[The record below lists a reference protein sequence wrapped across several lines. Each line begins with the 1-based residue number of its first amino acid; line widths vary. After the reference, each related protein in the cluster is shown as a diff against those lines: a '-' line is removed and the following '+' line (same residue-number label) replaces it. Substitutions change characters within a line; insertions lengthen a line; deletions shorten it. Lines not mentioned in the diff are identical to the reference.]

1 MTSHEQARV
10 ALILFNTLARS
21 SRFWGNMEVS
31 LLAGQLEEAG
41 IGCDMFVLFMK
52 PGEEEA
58 NRRTVEDF
66 IGLAAGKR
74 YDAVVMHASW
84 LPWLPDALRTKTGAK
99 IYSLDESN
107 RLDLPGGLDRLD
119 PHAAVIAALQGAST
133 MREAEKLRTLRKDAA
148 SFNPRFHYTFLG
160 TSEPVVQEMAFV
172 SIHSCPYDRDI
183 RANPRFGGLTFDP
196 RTATRGCAYCVGA
209 RTYER
214 LTEDEKRRRLTL
226 QVRTLQRELPS
237 LKEIAVPFPE
247 DYLETLAWLIQH
259 AGEAG
264 IRPVTF
270 SGQFRAGALVRGE
283 ASLARLIE
291 TAQDRGFR
299 FILSVVGLESFN
311 ATDLLLFNRDSV
323 DEVTEAVRAVSRLR
337 RRFDPALFMPETV
350 GSFILFHP
358 WQTLAGLE
366 ESVEGMIRHQVEG
379 RFPAININ
387 DLRIHPGVPL
397 YRLAESEGLTRP
409 PGERRVQDVPL
420 GGYFAESPWRF
431 RHADIARAHGLYS
444 SLSAA
449 TPERI
454 GLLQAVCSL
463 VQANEGSLPDDTSVE
478 ADLKSLAG
486 LVRDAALP
494 LAGETAP
501 LPVGETCNQRCETC
515 LFLKGT
521 FACDPDAAARVLA
534 SRDLAGKNIVTL
546 AGREPTLLPWL
557 GRLVS
562 RIRVETGLAVRMLT
576 NGRMLVYPRVAP
588 ALIAGGVTG
597 FLVKLRAAAPHEHDR
612 LSRVEGAFD
621 QTIGGLR
628 RLRELR
634 RGGTPDFSVGA
645 VLVAGKHGLDGLEAM
660 VDLAVSEGAGELR
673 FALPMGS
680 LDLGR
685 LGETA
690 KHVDKAIRRARSK
703 NVVAG
708 TDPYLSFK
716 WFL

>member
-1 MTSHEQARV
+1 MTSNGQARV
-10 ALILFNTLARS
+10 ALILFNTLARG

-66 IGLAAGKR
+66 IGLAAGNR
-74 YDAVVMHASW
+74 YEAVVMHACW
-84 LPWLPDALRTKTGAK
+84 LPWLPDALRKKTGARVF
-99 IYSLDESN
+99 SLDESN

-119 PHAAVIAALQGAST
+119 AHAAVIAALKGAST
-133 MREAEKLRTLRKDAA
+133 MREAEKLGTLRKEVS

-183 RANPRFGGLTFDP
+183 RKNPRFGGLTFDR

-214 LTEDEKRRRLTL
+214 LSEDEKRGRLAR
-226 QVRTLQRELPS
+226 QVRILQRELPS

-247 DYLETLAWLIQH
+247 DYLEAIAWIILH

-270 SGQFRAGALVRGE
+270 SGQFRAGALVRCE

-291 TAQDRGFR
+291 TARERGFR
-299 FILSVVGLESFN
+299 FVLSVVGLESFD
-311 ATDLLLFNRDSV
+311 AEDLLLFNRDSV
-323 DEVTEAVRAVSRLR
+323 AEVVEAVRAVGRLR

-358 WQTLAGLE
+358 WQTVAGLR
-366 ESVEGMIRHQVEG
+366 ESVDGMIRHQVEG
-379 RFPAININ
+379 RFPIVNIN
-387 DLRIHPGVPL
+387 DVRIHPGVPL

-409 PGERRVQDVPL
+409 PGERRVQEVPL

-431 RHADIARAHGLYS
+431 RHADVERAHGLYA

-454 GLLQAVCSL
+454 GLLQAICRL
-463 VQANEGSLPDDTSVE
+463 VEANEGSLPDDRSVKGGLE
-478 ADLKSLAG
+478 SLAG
-486 LVRDAALP
+486 LVREAALP

-515 LFLKGT
+515 LFLSGA
-521 FACDPDAAARVLA
+521 FACDPDAAVRLLA
-534 SRDLAGKNIVTL
+534 SRDLSGKSSVTL

-562 RIRVETGLAVRMLT
+562 RIRGETGLAVRLLT

-588 ALIAGGVTG
+588 ALVAGGVSG
-597 FLVKLRAAAPHEHDR
+597 FLVKLRGAAPQEHDR

-628 RLRELR
+628 RLGELR
-634 RGGTPDFSVGA
+634 RGGGPEFSVGA
-645 VLVAGKHGLDGLEAM
+645 VLIAGSRALDDLEAM
-660 VDLAVSEGAGELR
+660 VDLAVSEGAGEIR

-690 KHVDKAIRRARSK
+690 KRLDRALRRARSK

-708 TDPYLSFK
+708 TDPYLSFT